1 MKFFKPKIIIEKRY
15 KYLKIDKK
23 ANFQKILLNIISLI
37 IFLIILKKI
46 IPIINNY
53 ELYSFSFFAS
63 FVIILNFFLFFIILT
78 FKNLSNESLETDS
91 RKIVIKKK
99 FIFFCYYNKEITI
112 KEIMRITYKGCNF
125 ITAVNIFNKINNSIA
140 IQVNTGLEEDEEFF
154 FGTGIDL
161 KTYAIFQ
168 KALKEILEENHK
180 KLDFIYAKY

>member
-53 ELYSFSFFAS
+53 ELYSFSFFTS
-63 FVIILNFFLFFIILT
+63 FVLILNFFLFFIILT
-78 FKNLSNESLETDS
+78 FKNLSNESLEMDS
-91 RKIVIKKK
+91 KRIVIKKK
-99 FIFFCYYNKEITI
+99 FIFFCYYNREITI
-112 KEIMRITYKGCNF
+112 KEITRITYKGWNF
-125 ITAVNIFNKINNSIA
+125 ITAANIFNNINNSIT

-168 KALKEILEENHK
+168 KALKEILGENHK

>member
-1 MKFFKPKIIIEKRY
+1 MNFFKPKIIIEKRY

-53 ELYSFSFFAS
+53 ELYSFSFFTS
-63 FVIILNFFLFFIILT
+63 FVLILNFFLFFIILT
-78 FKNLSNESLETDS
+78 FKNLSNESLEMDS
-91 RKIVIKKK
+91 RKIVLKKK
-99 FIFFCYYNKEITI
+99 FIFFSYYNKEITI
-112 KEIMRITYKGCNF
+112 KEITRITYKEWNF
-125 ITAVNIFNKINNSIA
+125 ITATNIFNNINNSIT

-161 KTYAIFQ
+161 KIYGVFQ
-168 KALKEILEENHK
+168 KALKEILGENHK